1 MIIIET
7 VFWLSLFA
15 VFYAYLGYPVF
26 LWLLAGII
34 SDPVKKN
41 NIMPSVSL
49 VISVYN
55 EERIL
60 PRKIENALE
69 LDYPEGLL
77 EIAIISDGSTDQTN
91 NIIQNHAKGN
101 SRILPCI
108 VPTNKGKTACLNDFV
123 PKLRGEIVLFSDANS
138 FYERNLISN
147 IVQPFADQRVGF
159 VTGSTRYFT
168 PLEGKATEATNIYS
182 KVERLTKSLESRIGS
197 CVGADGAVFAIRK
210 SLFSPMNPYD
220 INDLVIPLMIVQKGN
235 RGVLEETA
243 FCNEQAA
250 EGMKGEFRRQVRI
263 TNRTLRA
270 LFNYKSLLNPF
281 RYPIFSFEIFSH
293 KLMKFLIPFWMVL
306 LFMTNVILVWENH
319 LLYKVSL
326 IAQSLFY
333 IVAFTK
339 GAGKGGRF
347 IGQLAKVCHAFVL
360 VNAAHILG
368 WFKYFTGE
376 TFTSWSPERKQ

>member
-270 LFNYKSLLNPF
+270 LFNYKKLFNPF

-293 KLMKFLIPFWMVL
+293 KFMKFMTPFWIL
-306 LFMTNVILVWENH
+306 LIFMSNIFLAWESN
-319 LLYKVSL
+319 LTYKVTL
-326 IAQSLFY
+326 TAQAFLY
-333 IVAFTK
+333 IVALTHVVK
-339 GAGKGGRF
+339 NSSGLTGR
-347 IGQLAKVCHAFVL
+347 LANLCHTFVWI
-360 VNAAHILG
+360 NAAYTAG
-368 WFKYFTGE
+368 WFRYLTGD
-376 TFTSWSPERKQ
+376 TYTSWSPERK